1 MKRTEE
7 MSDFADRT
15 NSDSLYRDGVGM
27 MVLNKHDQV
36 FVARRID
43 ISSNYWQ
50 MPQGGVETNES
61 PRASALRELEEEIG
75 TRKVR
80 FLCESQSWLTYDFPE
95 ELAGK
100 LWNGIYRGQRQKWFA
115 LRFLGVDQEINLQ
128 TNQPEFVEWKW
139 VTPSQLPDLIVPFK
153 RELYLQI
160 LREFS
165 SLIVLD
171 GMIPATK

>member
-1 MKRTEE
+1 MKRTED
-7 MSDFADRT
+7 MSDYGDR
-15 NSDSLYRDGVGM
+15 SDSASLYRDGVGM
-27 MVLNKHDQV
+27 MVLNRHDRV

-43 ISSNYWQ
+43 IPSNYWQ
-50 MPQGGVETNES
+50 MPQGGVEAYES

-80 FLCESQSWLTYDFPE
+80 FLCESQSWLSYDFPE

-100 LWNGIYRGQRQKWFA
+100 LWNGTYRGQRQKWFA
-115 LRFLGVDQEINLQ
+115 LRFLGADQEINLQ
-128 TNQPEFVEWKW
+128 TNHPEFVEWKW

-165 SLIVLD
+165 SLLVLD
-171 GMIPATK
+171 GANSTTK

>member
-1 MKRTEE
+1 MKRTEK
-7 MSDFADRT
+7 MSDTDRT
-15 NSDSLYRDGVGM
+15 NAVSLYRDGVGM

-43 ISSNYWQ
+43 IPSNYWQ
-50 MPQGGVETNES
+50 MPQGGVEPNES

-80 FLCESQSWLTYDFPE
+80 FLCESHGWLTYDFPE

-100 LWNGIYRGQRQKWFA
+100 LWNGAYRGQRQKWFA
-115 LRFLGVDQEINLQ
+115 LRFSGVDQEINLQ
-128 TNQPEFVEWKW
+128 TKHPEFVEWKW
-139 VTPSQLPDLIVPFK
+139 AAPSQLPDLIIPFK

-165 SLIVLD
+165 SLL
-171 GMIPATK
+171 